1 MNAKEIISGLLELK
15 QVPRHPAAL
24 MSAGAWALN
33 SNGQTLE
40 KALAAPPE
48 ETADILYN
56 AYTGVGSDII
66 WAMSGYNNIVIG
78 ALGGKIKFRLKG
90 TPDVIETLIKT
101 PSDVEAIDIGKI
113 KDDQRVQVLLKVS
126 GLLAKKIQGQHYLAL
141 TRWGPFTLA
150 GLLYGAENLMRDIYR
165 NPDSV
170 RRLLDF
176 TVSLYLEYAKLY
188 IDNGVD
194 FFLLAEPT
202 TSGDMI
208 SRRHFEAF
216 AVPAFKKVFDELR
229 KKKVRTA
236 LHICG
241 NITNRLDLLND
252 IGAELI
258 SVDYKV
264 SLKKC
269 REVFNGRT
277 AFAGNMNP
285 VNVMQRESPEGVERA
300 CAECIAEAGSDPGFL
315 LMPGCDIPPSTPSEN
330 IKAMTRTANSY
341 QLGDNHE

>member
-1 MNAKEIISGLLELK
+1 
-15 QVPRHPAAL
+15 

-33 SNGQTLE
+33 SNGLTLE
-40 KALAAPPE
+40 KALASPPE
-48 ETADILYN
+48 ETADILYR

-90 TPDVIETLIKT
+90 TPDVIETLIKN
-101 PSDVEAIDIGKI
+101 PSDIDAIDIGKI
-113 KDDQRVQVLLKVS
+113 KNDERVQVLLKVS
-126 GLLAKKIQGQHYLAL
+126 SILAKRIKGQNYLAL

-165 NPDSV
+165 SPDTV

-176 TVSLYLEYAKLY
+176 TVDLYLEYAGLY

-202 TSGDMI
+202 SSGDMI
-208 SRRHFEAF
+208 SRSHFEAF
-216 AVPAFKKVFDELR
+216 AVPAFKKVFAELR
-229 KKKVRTA
+229 NKKVRTA

-285 VNVMQRESPEGVERA
+285 VNVMQRETPEGVEKA
-300 CAECIAEAGSDPGFL
+300 CTECIREAGSGPGFL
-315 LMPGCDIPPSTPSEN
+315 LMPGCDIPPTTPAEN
-330 IKAMTRTANSY
+330 IRAMTRTAGSQY
-341 QLGDNHE
+341 A